1 MNNRFEII
9 PSSLSFKSAPIV
21 DQQVTIDLN
30 QTQKELTQYVR
41 NNSLSLAQL
50 YQDERQ
56 ASSRFRPTFKIQYL
70 YDNTLTGTTGY
81 NPFKNNLYYVDPIQ
95 SKLSGIWK
103 GFPQYYEFDFF
114 RPRINDEHFDYQP
127 SSAYT
132 YNWTYYLTY
141 PAENDYTVP
150 MEATYQNTTVN
161 WTSGDG
167 IPFIMFKSIQGG
179 ANIISFQCL
188 MPHNLTDGN
197 FVELSFS
204 YDQENVFEIFSFGD
218 SNYDSSN
225 FIFNIQDI
233 GYTGNTFS
241 DGVPGTFKRVL
252 DPNNLLETRSK
263 YYVRKNRIVYNEKD
277 IIVTKTGF
285 ELNAFSNQK
294 KLEYSSITPNDITRI
309 SQKTTSLTYNVT
321 LAKDLILSG
330 ITDNHNRPV
339 GEVFL
344 SIVNKGYSGYF
355 NRSNNGFG
363 LKQGWV
369 FNITNDNDTWWSD
382 SNQYSY
388 TNIPVDSYTQ
398 TNGTTE
404 TFYYNRVLE
413 PGTLIDGDFCEWNDY
428 SQFELVISRYVQKIQ
443 YNQEV
448 FTTEITPTPN
458 PDGYYYLP
466 HNPMVLRVFSDY
478 IETSQANQ
486 VENIPTY
493 AYFSEQDQQF
503 RWREPYLY
511 GEFDELDRG
520 TNFPYLNRAHYSF
533 SNQIFRL
540 IPEGSNYQEV
550 LGGFDIAVQPI
561 VDDCE

>member
-1 MNNRFEII
+1 MNSFEII
-9 PSSLSFKSAPIV
+9 PSRLSFKSAPIV
-21 DQQVTIDLN
+21 DQQVSIDLL

-41 NNSLSLAQL
+41 NNALSLAQL

-56 ASSRFRPTFKIQYL
+56 ASFRFRPTFKIQYL

-81 NPFKNNLYYVDPIQ
+81 NPFKNNLYYVEPVQ
-95 SKLSGIWK
+95 SRLSGIWK
-103 GFPQYYEFDFF
+103 GFPQNYEFDFF
-114 RPRINDEHFDYQP
+114 RTRIDDGHFDYQA

-141 PAENDYTVP
+141 SAENDYTIP
-150 MEATYQNTTVN
+150 MEATYQNTTIN
-161 WTSGDG
+161 WLSGDG
-167 IPFIMFKSIQGG
+167 IPFIMFKSTQGG

-188 MPHNLTDGN
+188 MPHNLTLDN

-204 YDQENVFEIFSFGD
+204 YDQENVFGIFSFGD
-218 SNYDSSN
+218 SNFDSSN
-225 FIFNIQDI
+225 YIFNIVDI
-233 GYTGNTFS
+233 GYTGTTFT
-241 DGVPGTFKRVL
+241 DGATGTFRRVL
-252 DPNNLLETRSK
+252 DPNNILETRSK
-263 YYVRKNRIVYNEKD
+263 YFVKKNRIIYNEQD

-285 ELNAFSNQK
+285 ELNSFSNEK

-309 SQKTTSLTYNVT
+309 SQKTSSLTYNVT
-321 LAKDLILSG
+321 LAKDLLLSG
-330 ITDNHNRPV
+330 LTDNHNRPV
-339 GEVFL
+339 SEVFL

-355 NRSNNGFG
+355 NKSNNGVG

-369 FNITNDNDTWWSD
+369 FNLTNQIDSWWSEL
-382 SNQYSY
+382 NQYSY
-388 TNIPVDSYTQ
+388 TNIPVDSYTL

-404 TFYYNRVLE
+404 TFYYNRVLN
-413 PGTLIDGDFCEWNDY
+413 PGDLLDGDFCEWNDY
-428 SQFELVISRYVQKIQ
+428 TQFEIVVSRYVQKIQ

-448 FTTEITPTPN
+448 FTTEATPSYN
-458 PDGYYYLP
+458 PQGYYYLP
-466 HNPMVLRVFSDY
+466 HNSMVLRIFSDY
-478 IETSQANQ
+478 IETSPANQ
-486 VENIPTY
+486 VEGIPSW
-493 AYFSEQDQQF
+493 AYFSEQSQQF

-550 LGGFDIAVQPI
+550 LGGFNIAVQPI